1 MGQHIHLVKF
11 DVTSSDGAGNGF
23 NYEDGTFAPGE
34 VLERIHAINAG
45 GGLQAFNST
54 TKSQLEAKAHPFF
67 GTLGAQTTVQRWFAD
82 PTLNLAGKDRTLGTV
97 FSHDHFGP
105 STHQQ
110 AGLYSGLVTEPEN
123 SIWKHNETGEVLGGR
138 FDGGPTTWQAV
149 IQTQNNADSYR
160 EFLLE
165 FADYTLAYKAGGG
178 VNGAGHRSR
187 SGQRHQSAGERRS
200 GPSDQHQEGR

>member
-1 MGQHIHLVKF
+1 M
-11 DVTSSDGAGNGF
+11 
-23 NYEDGTFAPGE
+23 
-34 VLERIHAINAG
+34 
-45 GGLQAFNST
+45 
-54 TKSQLEAKAHPFF
+54 
-67 GTLGAQTTVQRWFAD
+67 QRWFAD

-178 VNGAGHRSR
+178 VNGAGHRSPIR
-187 SGQRHQSAGERRS
+187 PTPSIRR
-200 GPSDQHQEGR
+200 